1 MVECPAGIGANDVR
15 IILKLGLNDR
25 HICPCRWPGLIGPRH
40 QSVAEDLQAM
50 LRLWQV
56 LWGGDPSSFG
66 TVPGGLHV
74 EDLLNYT
81 SWVEILDVN
90 LKEGEKPVEGIH
102 WTDSLDPLFVP
113 RSLVLADGT
122 VAGYRKG
129 TNGLSIVNGQLELAN
144 GCAAS
149 GIVRV
154 FRTML
159 EPQQTVENP
168 SADVDDILTQPAP
181 PP

>member
-1 MVECPAGIGANDVR
+1 MAECPAGIGANDVG
-15 IILKLGLNDR
+15 IHLKLGLNDR
-25 HICPCRWPGLIGPRH
+25 HICPYAWRRWFSYG
-40 QSVAEDLQAM
+40 
-50 LRLWQV
+50 
-56 LWGGDPSSFG
+56 PSSFG
-66 TVPGGLHV
+66 TVPSGLRV
-74 EDLLNYT
+74 EDLLKYT
-81 SWVEILDVN
+81 YWVEILDVN
-90 LKEGEKPVEGIH
+90 LKEGEKPTEGIH
-102 WTDSLDPLFVP
+102 WEDSLDPLFVP

-159 EPQQTVENP
+159 EPQETIEKP
-168 SADVDDILTQPAP
+168 CADVDDILTPPAP